1 MSKKGFLLRLIV
13 TSVIVGVSWQYSMAG
28 EVTRL
33 SIGTA
38 GTGGG
43 LYPYGGAVAN
53 VVSKYEPDLDVT
65 VEATGGSVED
75 YKLLDQ
81 KKIEMATVSY
91 DVTYQ
96 AFYDFKN
103 SKHFKDKVDVR
114 ALFNMYTQPT
124 HVVTLEDSDV
134 KKIQDIKGK
143 RIGVGSPGSGTEVKS
158 RVILQALD
166 ISYKDFTP
174 EFLTFT
180 EAAEALQDKT
190 IKAEFVGS
198 PIPNSS
204 IASLAL
210 TNGIRL
216 VPFSDSERDKIVKDY
231 PYLTKAVI
239 PGGAYKG
246 VDTDTNTVAV
256 QTVMVCRTDLPDDVV
271 YKFVKAV
278 FEHKDELNV
287 IHPSFK
293 ETTLENA
300 TPVIIP
306 VHPGAVKYYK
316 EKGVYKEK

>member
-1 MSKKGFLLRLIV
+1 MSKKGLFFRSIV
-13 TSVIVGVSWQYSMAG
+13 TLVIVGVSWQYSMAE

-53 VVSKYEPDLDVT
+53 VVSKYEPTLDVT
-65 VEATGGSVED
+65 VESTGGSVED
-75 YKLLDQ
+75 YKLLDK

-103 SKHFKDKVDVR
+103 SKHFKNKVDVR

-124 HVVTLEDSDV
+124 HVVTLKDNDV
-134 KKIQDIKGK
+134 KKMQDLIGK
-143 RIGVGSPGSGTEVKS
+143 RVGVGSPGSGTEVKS
-158 RVILQALD
+158 RVILKALD

-174 EFLTFT
+174 EFLSFA
-180 EAAEALQDKT
+180 EASEALQDGT

-198 PIPNSS
+198 PVPNSS
-204 IASLAL
+204 IASLAI
-210 TNGIRL
+210 TNKIRL
-216 VPFSDSERDKIVKDY
+216 VPFSDSERDKIIKDY

-256 QTVMVCRTDLPDDVV
+256 KTVMVCQKDLPDEIV

-278 FEHKDELNV
+278 FEHKDELNM

-300 TPVIIP
+300 TPILIP
-306 VHPGAVKYYK
+306 VHPGAIKYFK

>member
-1 MSKKGFLLRLIV
+1 MTKIGLFFRLIV
-13 TSVIVGVSWQYSMAG
+13 TLVIVGVSWQYSMA
-28 EVTRL
+28 EETRL

-53 VVSKYEPDLDVT
+53 VISKYVPGVSAS
-65 VEATGGSVED
+65 VEATGGSVENF
-75 YKLLDQ
+75 KLLDK
-81 KKIEMATVSY
+81 KKIAMATVAY
-91 DVTYQ
+91 DVVHE
-96 AFYDFKN
+96 AFFDYKN

-114 ALFNMYTQPT
+114 ALFNMYSQPT
-124 HVVTLEDSDV
+124 HVVTLVNSEV
-134 KKIQDIKGK
+134 KKIEDIKGK

-158 RVILQALD
+158 RVILQALG

-174 EFLTFT
+174 EFLSFA
-180 EAAEALQDKT
+180 EAEEALQDNT
-190 IKAEFVGS
+190 IAAEFVGS

-204 IASLAL
+204 IASLSL
-210 TNGIRL
+210 THGIRL
-216 VPFSDSERDKIVKDY
+216 VPFSDSERDKIIKDY
-231 PYLTKAVI
+231 PYLTKSVI

-246 VDTDTNTVAV
+246 VDTDTNTIAV
-256 QTVMVCRTDLPDDVV
+256 QTVMICRTDIPDDVV
-271 YKFVKAV
+271 YKLVKAV
-278 FEHKDELNV
+278 FEHKDELNE

-316 EKGVYKEK
+316 EKGVYKE